1 MEWFDRIA
9 DAARAVPLV
18 GAGALPLAALAAVA
32 REALSGYAILYSDGA
47 VARILGDDL
56 RGNLAKMDAAA
67 AALGAADVGAAAPG
81 AGGPAAA
88 AAPGAGGS
96 TAADAAPAATLGA
109 LLRAAALAP
118 GGARGAAG
126 VWGALWVART
136 LGFVAELL
144 RALGADAALPI
155 SAAGRAT
162 YARTLAPYHA
172 PVFGWLVSWVVGWA
186 PTRAWVLAHKLG
198 GADNAAASAAC
209 ARAAA
214 ALAPL
219 AAAALA
225 VLAAE
230 GADFPD
236 RMSALPFGL

>member
-1 MEWFDRIA
+1 MD
-9 DAARAVPLV
+9 DAPHALAFLGTCFAVPSALLV
-18 GAGALPLAALAAVA
+18 STLAELRDGRTLCELINHLAA
-32 REALSGYAILYSDGA
+32 
-47 VARILGDDL
+47 
-56 RGNLAKMDAAA
+56 
-67 AALGAADVGAAAPG
+67 
-81 AGGPAAA
+81 
-88 AAPGAGGS
+88 
-96 TAADAAPAATLGA
+96 
-109 LLRAAALAP
+109 RAAALAP